1 MINKRNPVGGNDRA
15 TADGKGTNFQSQ
27 YTTKAGADSI
37 RQVRRADGR
46 IVGELRGDVA
56 STGLTLT
63 KHAKREHM
71 LQRPPAWAWDTS
83 ILDAAESA
91 GARWTEIECD
101 GLIYRATL
109 ADFKRY
115 GFPINRGYGAQRGLA
130 LEYWHVR
137 RKGEAPAAVQLTLWG
152 DR

>member
-1 MINKRNPVGGNDRA
+1 MIRKDNRPAGTSGGAAGQRA
-15 TADGKGTNFQSQ
+15 GTNYQHSN
-27 YTTKAGADSI
+27 TKAGAVSI
-37 RQVRRADGR
+37 RQVRRGDGR
-46 IVGELRGDVA
+46 IVGELAGDVLRK
-56 STGLTLT
+56 S
-63 KHAKREHM
+63 AKREHM
-71 LQRPPAWAWDTS
+71 LRTPPAWAWDTS